1 MYYTFTTLF
10 QGIAFSWALN
20 DEILQSTTHT
30 VMIAAPE
37 IEEGDILKV
46 DITLQNQNLVEFSH
60 IVTSEDL
67 NGTNPV

>member
-1 MYYTFTTLF
+1 
-10 QGIAFSWALN
+10 
-20 DEILQSTTHT
+20 
-30 VMIAAPE
+30 MIAAPE